1 MVQRCG
7 VGGAQEE
14 EQYLVCSSTKRAL
27 ALKTQ
32 QALTSQHSGE
42 ERCRRRARRRWRRE
56 CCVWPLARGLTS
68 GWEIPHGD
76 SGHEPV
82 SCRRCG
88 RPRARAKPCT
98 MHTLRGLELN
108 LYAVTS
114 IRRYRARVT
123 VTGQSPDGPAVRS
136 GLRTRVRGNLS
147 ARRGRGERR
156 GSELD
161 VRVRSRGGLRSGSP
175 DADGRRRNNTIRAER
190 PSSVTNPQGLA
201 CTGSKKQLLHAIDNA
216 LG

>member
-14 EQYLVCSSTKRAL
+14 EQYLVCSNTKRAL

-42 ERCRRRARRRWRRE
+42 DRCRRRSCIVVAGGDE
-56 CCVWPLARGLTS
+56 SVVWPLARGLTS

-98 MHTLRGLELN
+98 MHAPWPR
-108 LYAVTS
+108 AKPVTS

-123 VTGQSPDGPAVRS
+123 VKGRSPDGPAVRS
-136 GLRTRVRGNLS
+136 GLRTRVRGSLS

-161 VRVRSRGGLRSGSP
+161 VRVRSRGGLRSSSP

-201 CTGSKKQLLHAIDNA
+201 CTGSKQQLLHAIDNA

>member
-42 ERCRRRARRRWRRE
+42 DRCRRRPSQVETRVLCR
-56 CCVWPLARGLTS
+56 PLARGLTS

-82 SCRRCG
+82 SCCRCG

-98 MHTLRGLELN
+98 MH
-108 LYAVTS
+108 APWP
-114 IRRYRARVT
+114 RAKPV
-123 VTGQSPDGPAVRS
+123 
-136 GLRTRVRGNLS
+136 
-147 ARRGRGERR
+147 
-156 GSELD
+156 
-161 VRVRSRGGLRSGSP
+161 
-175 DADGRRRNNTIRAER
+175 
-190 PSSVTNPQGLA
+190 
-201 CTGSKKQLLHAIDNA
+201 
-216 LG
+216 

>member
-42 ERCRRRARRRWRRE
+42 DRCRRASTSVAGGDE
-56 CCVWPLARGLTS
+56 KCIVWPLARGLTS

-98 MHTLRGLELN
+98 MHAPWPRAKPVN
-108 LYAVTS
+108 LYTS
-114 IRRYRARVT
+114 VPRACKV
-123 VTGQSPDGPAVRS
+123 
-136 GLRTRVRGNLS
+136 
-147 ARRGRGERR
+147 
-156 GSELD
+156 
-161 VRVRSRGGLRSGSP
+161 
-175 DADGRRRNNTIRAER
+175 
-190 PSSVTNPQGLA
+190 
-201 CTGSKKQLLHAIDNA
+201 
-216 LG
+216 